1 MALLGTGNAT
11 PEKRE
16 GRARLSVRDP
26 LIENMLASISI
37 EGFDIDETRHF
48 GNALLRA
55 RNAWADQYRKGRRY
69 SDATGERQPNSLA
82 WQNGRRA

>member
-11 PEKRE
+11 PKKRE

-37 EGFDIDETRHF
+37 EGFDIDETRRF

-55 RNAWADQYRKGRRY
+55 RNVWADQYRKGRRY
-69 SDATGERQPNSLA
+69 SDATGERQQNSLG
-82 WQNGRRA
+82 WQNRGRA

>member
-37 EGFDIDETRHF
+37 EGFDIDETRRF

-55 RNAWADQYRKGRRY
+55 RNAWADENRKGRRY
-69 SDATGERQPNSLA
+69 SDAAAQRQQNSLG
-82 WQNGRRA
+82 WQNRGRA

>member
-1 MALLGTGNAT
+1 MALAGPGNAT

-37 EGFDIDETRHF
+37 EGFNIDQTRRF

-55 RNAWADQYRKGRRY
+55 RDAWADENRKGRRY
-69 SDATGERQPNSLA
+69 SDATGERQQNSLG
-82 WQNGRRA
+82 WQNGGRR